1 MIKQFCSIV
10 LISVFVLTVGLSDL
24 FVYDV
29 FAQEMPA
36 LPAVNSI
43 SQPVPPLNIDEQK
56 SAAPDAKT
64 PELKPDESYTRLVH
78 PAVADRMGLDDNQR
92 AKIQSLI
99 NERAQALAKSSLEQ
113 WDTIRAENEKK
124 LEAVLTPEQKANWLR
139 VIHEKTIRFITRNQ
153 KWSDLLEWLA
163 NQVGLQLIM
172 DAPPQG
178 TCSFSDP
185 THEYAPAEAID
196 KINSILQANGYTL
209 VRHDNLLLLFN
220 LKRTRQIPLIYLR
233 KIKPEDLAEQ
243 KGNFEFVA
251 VTFPLGRRL
260 REIVDTRMKPFLG
273 PYSQIIE
280 LPGNSF
286 MLIETLTT
294 QRVIQKLIEAL
305 PEPPAPA
312 RPEDPLRP
320 DAPPPQNWQT
330 YVIEKADIE
339 KVEETIRQFCGIT
352 QMVRMPHSPQL
363 HVLGTADQQDLVRQI
378 TDRLEVDP
386 SSENKPA
393 LEVHSLEQLAD
404 APPERLWAMYRA
416 YGLNANLFDV
426 NASFTKELFD
436 ILKTVAPAALTAYEK
451 NNRKLVVLATPDDQ
465 KKITELIEKL
475 KKSPLSEEQPVI
487 KVYTLTAGS
496 TTFNKEVA
504 DSIEKLVPKAQ
515 VEFSARDRCLL
526 VIGTADEHKLITET
540 VKELENVSNDKV
552 QRKVVCY
559 PINQIQMQRFARL
572 FNQLSRQPE
581 FEGVME
587 LSEGRNNQLTIWATP
602 EQHILIKQVIDELL
616 AVRDSND
623 PLNEIGGE
631 STPDETGV
639 KRSDS
644 QKLAQKSFILRRGNT
659 YSVQYLLTQVI
670 PGISVTVE
678 PESRAMLVFGTRQAV
693 ESAED
698 LVKNIEAE
706 FGIDVMMIPLE
717 EKLPDEALNTLRFL
731 FRRFGGVSFDE
742 KNMRLIA
749 YGTKSD
755 LAQVESIVERFK
767 KIDKSEPKS
776 FYVQPVQQDMPDQ
789 IVAFLKDAVPHA
801 DIQYDKQN
809 RRFTIAA
816 SAADQLL
823 ASKLILEAESTLP
836 PPEEV
841 RFFAVGTA
849 VNDNLINL
857 IKNQIK
863 NITEI
868 KRDDQDPMTLFVK
881 ARPAVLDDVEKIIE
895 QVKKQTPSAKL
906 RTLQSYPITK
916 TQRARFEIMQEDVK
930 KEIGDF
936 RVMNDDRQSLLVIW
950 ATLQQQTRID
960 ALLKTIRAEVP
971 AELQEQVI
979 THSLKFTDFSTLQKL
994 VQEIYPDIKI
1004 TEDKANGRL
1013 IIRVPSPNAE
1023 SLKTLLAQ
1031 IDSQDPD
1038 RVKRYFAAYPVG
1050 NVNTVGVDGVYRS
1063 YYHLLQELQ
1072 ALVPNAKLTYDY
1084 NGGNVVVWGTDEEQK
1099 VIKETIEKVYN
1110 TKPADRFG
1118 RFPLRRAEP
1127 YPLIA
1132 IVQRM
1137 FPAAPVSY
1145 DAAGKTLIVQSIN
1158 SEQLKLI
1165 EALIKKL
1172 DPEEPGPNDPEVRF
1186 YQLSAE
1192 PPEYLLATIR
1202 QLAPTAYVVP
1212 DSINRQ
1218 LMVLARPAE
1227 HDLIRKNVE
1236 LIVSTFTPDEPVLFI
1251 YTVTDDQRK
1260 RIEAFVETAAAELR
1274 GLRIIKD
1281 DTPGQISIWA
1291 KPTEHQLIADA
1302 IAMMKANN
1310 SSDFELQFRVFSLT
1324 GIDEATARSAL
1335 TAIIPEA
1342 KPIYD
1347 EKGKRLLVQASKQDM
1362 EKVVKTLEQLDP
1374 NSTKNLKYMAYP
1386 IALGAPETILESIK
1400 QVYPNIKSQVDERNK
1415 RLLIWATP
1423 EEHVAIAEMIE
1434 RTNADPETSLQEK
1447 YKSYPIPKLSYSSVT
1462 TMLKAFFPDAEIY
1475 GDAILSGGVR
1485 ATANSAVPT
1494 VTVRATS
1501 KEHERIAALLGQ
1513 MQAAENP
1520 YQAVF
1525 AIYPIG
1531 ESDPVTL
1538 EAMLQGMFPQA
1549 ESLTS
1554 HEIKNLLEDDP
1565 QRQMRRMYPYMY
1577 FSNMPM
1583 NRVQRQI
1590 QTRTGDLQGC
1600 FKIDP
1605 ATRSVMVFLPEED
1618 QKKIATAIE
1627 SIAMASQFSG
1637 KMSMK
1642 TYELEHAYIYQY
1654 IPLLQEIAPSAK
1666 FSEGMTREIIAYAS
1680 ESEHEKIQKIVDEL
1694 NAAGKPDSQYAMSIL
1709 TIPDGTGIARDQFI
1723 RRVNY
1728 SSDYSGYMS
1737 AAPLPNQIIFH
1748 GRRGDVPKIKKLL
1761 EDMAAEQAKEGTAV
1775 TPKVYTLKY
1784 ISIANAKKWLQAIV
1798 PNAQFD
1804 IENPNAAYNRFRYLF
1819 DNYGLPIPTTPTTPD
1834 DPKARMLV
1842 IRATP
1847 LDHKIIAETLETLDV
1862 DLPEDIKPVPLDY
1875 SFLEY
1880 PPPTMTLTYRALID
1894 AFPPPTASFTLNS
1907 DRIAVVAIA
1916 PPRIQKEIQSFI
1928 DNFVKQKEEEQPDI
1942 EIYTLK
1948 NASYFRVQQILH
1960 LAAPRVQG
1968 FQILPGAAPDQVIV
1982 YARPVDQRRIAN
1994 VIAKLETMTV
2004 PENGFSLKIYHV
2016 PPESIAAITP
2026 ILQFQVSGGFAF
2038 PNYVNSTITVYGS
2051 PNDHAIAGR
2060 LTQAMGE
2067 AFPEPITKTYF
2078 TKNIPLGQAVGFLTP
2093 RFANRA
2099 TFFMRTDTGDLIA
2112 AASEEVHAE
2121 IQKTLDSIDVERPAE
2136 SEKIVVVHDFS
2147 DIWNGYITWVIQGIQ
2162 AASPSVLLI
2171 PTAIPGQLLVY
2182 ATPVEQVKVQKLVD
2196 EIRAKH
2202 PETMS
2207 VTKTYGLKYTT
2218 AADAVNQILYRVA
2231 PLAQFGYAT
2240 QDVHKLYVRAKPSDH
2255 EKLKETIDTLNADR
2269 ELKTYPLMY
2278 RFERA
2283 GISTALIMLRTHFPG
2298 ASITFDPEA
2307 RAVVAIASEEEHE
2320 RIAALVAEI
2329 DKDDPKTQISVKI
2342 HPTGMANTQQLLGAL
2357 RLFYGRTSNFNAVQD
2372 TTSRNLIVTAT
2383 PRQHEMIDSLIQ
2395 QIKEG
2400 GLKDEKVS
2408 LKVYDMEKLG
2418 ASLYGISSALYAFFE
2433 HEGIEFNPTMD
2444 YLNSRMMVLARPQ
2457 DHDAIESIL
2466 YSFRVEERTLG
2477 TFVIQTLDPE
2487 SVRLAISQLFAE
2499 ESYAKR
2505 PIVQMDYYS
2514 DTAYVRATPAQ
2525 LEQIRRLLVNMGETG
2540 AMIIGGNRVS
2550 ANAPTTSELPPS
2562 TNNIGTLRTIQLQG
2576 DSAETL
2582 SRLQEIWRQISPNN
2596 PLIINQSPDQ
2606 KNARQTSAPDL
2617 PPQFAPQGLTGTP
2630 GPSVPLL

>member
-1 MIKQFCSIV
+1 MMKQFCFIV
-10 LISVFVLTVGLSDL
+10 FVPIFVLTVGLSGLSVDNG
-24 FVYDV
+24 Y
-29 FAQEMPA
+29 AQEAVVPA
-36 LPAVNSI
+36 PVDVV
-43 SQPVPPLNIDEQK
+43 SQPNPAPPLNIDEPK
-56 SAAPDAKT
+56 SAANAAKNT
-64 PELKPDESYTRLVH
+64 ETQPDESYTRLTH

-99 NERAQALAKSSLEQ
+99 NERSQALAKAPIEQ

-124 LEAVLTPEQKANWLR
+124 LETVLTPEQKANWLR

-178 TCSFSDP
+178 TCSYSDP
-185 THEYAPAEAID
+185 THEYTPTEAID

-220 LKRTRQIPLIYLR
+220 LKRTPQIPLVYLR

-260 REIVDTRMKPFLG
+260 REIVETRMKPFLG
-273 PYSQIIE
+273 PYSQIVE

-294 QRVIQKLIEAL
+294 QRVVQKLIEVL
-305 PEPPAPA
+305 PEPEVPP

-339 KVEETIRQFCGIT
+339 KIEETIRLFCGIT

-363 HVLGTADQQDLVRQI
+363 HVLGTVDQQELVRQI
-378 TDRLEVDP
+378 VDRLEVDP
-386 SSENKPA
+386 SSENKPL
-393 LEVHSLEQLAD
+393 LEVYSLEQLAD
-404 APPERLWAMYRA
+404 ASPERLWAMYRA

-426 NASFTKELFD
+426 NASFTRELLD
-436 ILKTVAPAALTAYEK
+436 ILKTVAPTALTAYEK
-451 NNRKLVVLATPDDQ
+451 NNRKLVVLAIPDEQ
-465 KKITELIEKL
+465 KKVAELIEKL

-496 TTFNKEVA
+496 MTFNKEVA

-540 VKELENVSNDKV
+540 IKELENVSSDQV

-559 PINQIQMQRFARL
+559 PINQIQMVRFTRL

-602 EQHILIKQVIDELL
+602 EQHVLIKQVIDELL
-616 AVRDSND
+616 AIRDPND
-623 PLNEIGGE
+623 PLNENDGNA
-631 STPDETGV
+631 TPDGTNV
-639 KRSDS
+639 PKNAP
-644 QKLAQKSFILRRGNT
+644 QKLAQKSFVLRRGNT

-678 PESRAMLVFGTRQAV
+678 PESRAMLVFGTQQAV
-693 ESAED
+693 ESAEE

-706 FGIDVMMIPLE
+706 FGIDVIMIPLE
-717 EKLPDEALNTLRFL
+717 EKLPDEALNTLRFM

-742 KNMRLIA
+742 KNMRLIV

-755 LAQVESIVERFK
+755 LDQVEAIVERFK
-767 KIDKSEPKS
+767 KIDKNEPKS
-776 FYVQPVQQDMPDQ
+776 FYVQPVQQEMPDQ
-789 IVAFLKDAVPHA
+789 IVAFVKDAVPHA

-809 RRFTIAA
+809 KRFTIAA

-836 PPEEV
+836 PPEEI
-841 RFFAVGTA
+841 RFFSVGTA
-849 VNDNLINL
+849 VNENLINL

-881 ARPAVLDDVEKIIE
+881 ARPAVLEDIEKIIE
-895 QVKKQTPSAKL
+895 QVKKQLPSAKL
-906 RTLQSYPITK
+906 RTLQSYPVTK
-916 TQRARFEIMQEDVK
+916 TQRTRFELLQDDLK
-930 KEIGDF
+930 KEIGDY
-936 RVMNDDRQSLLVIW
+936 RVMNDDRQNLLVIW
-950 ATLQQQTRID
+950 ATPQQQERID
-960 ALLKTIRAEVP
+960 SLLETIRAEVP
-971 AELQEQVI
+971 AELKEQVI
-979 THSLKFTDFSTLQKL
+979 THSLKFTDSSTLQKL

-1004 TEDKANGRL
+1004 NEDKANGRL
-1013 IIRVPSPNAE
+1013 IIRVPSQNADA
-1023 SLKTLLAQ
+1023 LKTLLAQ
-1031 IDSQDPD
+1031 IDSPDPD
-1038 RVKRYFAAYPVG
+1038 RVKRYFATYPVG
-1050 NVNTVGVDGVYRS
+1050 NVNTVGADGVYRS

-1084 NGGNVVVWGTDEEQK
+1084 NGGNVVVWGTDEEQQI
-1099 VIKETIEKVYN
+1099 IKETIENVHN

-1118 RFPLRRAEP
+1118 RFPLRRADP

-1158 SEQLKLI
+1158 GEQLQLI
-1165 EALIKKL
+1165 EALIQKL

-1202 QLAPTAYVVP
+1202 QLAPTAYIVP
-1212 DSINRQ
+1212 DNINRQ

-1251 YTVTDDQRK
+1251 YTVTNDERK

-1302 IAMMKANN
+1302 IAMMKANSN
-1310 SSDFELQFRVFSLT
+1310 SDFELQFSVFSLT

-1386 IALGAPETILESIK
+1386 VALGDPQIILESIK

-1434 RTNADPETSLQEK
+1434 QTNTDPETALQEK
-1447 YKSYPIPKLSYSSVT
+1447 YKSYSIPKLSYSSVT
-1462 TMLKAFFPDAEIY
+1462 AMLKAFFPDAEVY
-1475 GDAILSGGVR
+1475 GDALLSGAVR
-1485 ATANSAVPT
+1485 TTANSAVPT

-1501 KEHERIAALLGQ
+1501 KEHERIAALLEQ
-1513 MQAAENP
+1513 MQTAENP

-1525 AIYPIG
+1525 AIYPMG

-1554 HEIKNLLEDDP
+1554 YEIKNLLEDDP
-1565 QRQMRRMYPYMY
+1565 QRQMRRINPFYGYGY
-1577 FSNMPM
+1577 GNNMPM

-1600 FKIDP
+1600 FKIDS

-1618 QKKIATAIE
+1618 QKKIAVAIE

-1637 KMSMK
+1637 KMTFK
-1642 TYELEHAYIYQY
+1642 TYELEAGYIYYY
-1654 IPLLQEIAPSAK
+1654 IPILQEIVPTAK
-1666 FSEGMTREIIAYAS
+1666 ISEGIGRDIAVYAS
-1680 ESEHEKIQKIVDEL
+1680 ESEHAKVQKFVDEL
-1694 NAAGKPDSQYAMSIL
+1694 NAAGKPDSQYTMFIL
-1709 TIPDGTGIARDQFI
+1709 TIPDGTGIARDLFI

-1728 SSDYSGYMS
+1728 SNDIAGYVTQ
-1737 AAPLPNQIIFH
+1737 APLPNQIMFY
-1748 GRRGDVPKIKKLL
+1748 GQRGGIPKIKKILD
-1761 EDMAAEQAKEGTAV
+1761 EMAAEQAKEGTAV

-1784 ISIANAKKWLQAIV
+1784 ISFANAKKWLQAIV

-1804 IENPNAAYNRFRYLF
+1804 VESPNAIYNRYRYLF
-1819 DNYGLPIPTTPTTPD
+1819 ENFGIPMPTAQSTPD
-1834 DPKARMLV
+1834 DPQMRMMV

-1847 LDHKIIAETLETLDV
+1847 LDHQIIVEALKTLDA
-1862 DLPEDIKPVPLDY
+1862 DLPEEIKPVPQDY
-1875 SFLEY
+1875 SFLQY

-1907 DRIAVVAIA
+1907 DRIAIVAIA

-1928 DNFVKQKEEEQPDI
+1928 DNFVKQKEEEQPCI

-1948 NASYFRVQQILH
+1948 NASYFRIQQVLN

-1968 FQILPGAAPDQVIV
+1968 FQILPGVTPDQVVV
-1982 YARPVDQRRIAN
+1982 YARPVDQQRIAN

-2004 PENGFSLKIYHV
+2004 PEDGFSLKMYHV

-2026 ILQFQVSGGFAF
+2026 ILQFQVSGGLAF
-2038 PNYVNSTITVYGS
+2038 PNPVNSTITVYGS
-2051 PNDHAIAGR
+2051 SNDHAIAER
-2060 LTQAMGE
+2060 LTKAMGE
-2067 AFPEPITKTYF
+2067 AFPEPMTKTYF
-2078 TKNIPLGQAVGFLTP
+2078 TKNIPLGQAAGFLTP

-2112 AASEEVHAE
+2112 TASEEVHAE
-2121 IQKTLDSIDVERPAE
+2121 IQKTLDAIDVKRPAE
-2136 SEKIVVVHDFS
+2136 SERMVVVHDLT
-2147 DIWNGYITWVIQGIQ
+2147 DLWVGAISWAIQGIQ
-2162 AASPSVLLI
+2162 AASPTVLIL
-2171 PTAIPGQLLVY
+2171 PTSIPGQILVY
-2182 ATPVEQVKVQKLVD
+2182 ATPTEQIKIQKVVD
-2196 EIRAKH
+2196 EMLAKH
-2202 PETMS
+2202 PEALS
-2207 VTKTYGLKYTT
+2207 VTKTYTFTYTT
-2218 AADAVNQILYRVA
+2218 AVSAVNQILNRVA
-2231 PLAQFGYAT
+2231 PLAQFAYADH
-2240 QDVHKLYVRAKPSDH
+2240 DVHKLYVRAKPTDH
-2255 EKLKETIDTLNADR
+2255 EKLEEAINTLNINTD
-2269 ELKTYPLMY
+2269 LKTFPRMY
-2278 RFERA
+2278 RLERA
-2283 GISTALIMLRTHFPG
+2283 GISTALVMLRAYFPG
-2298 ASITFDPEA
+2298 MSLTFDPEA
-2307 RAVVAIASEEEHE
+2307 RAILAYASEEEHE
-2320 RIAALVAEI
+2320 RVAAMVAEI
-2329 DKDDPKTQISVKI
+2329 DKDDPKTQVSLKI
-2342 HPTGMANTQQLLGAL
+2342 HPTGMANTQQLLAAL
-2357 RLFYGRTSNFNAVQD
+2357 RLFYGTSPYFSAVQD

-2383 PRQHEMIDSLIQ
+2383 PRQHGMIDSLIQ

-2400 GLKDEKVS
+2400 GLKDPEIT
-2408 LKVYDMEKLG
+2408 LKVYELEKLG
-2418 ASLYGISSALYAFFE
+2418 ASVYGVTAALGAFFQ
-2433 HEGIEFNPTMD
+2433 HEGIEFSPTVD
-2444 YLNSRMMVLARPQ
+2444 YLNSRMMTLARPQ
-2457 DHDAIESIL
+2457 EHAAIESIL
-2466 YSFRVEERTLG
+2466 DSFRMEERILG
-2477 TFVIQTLDPE
+2477 TFVIQTLDLE
-2487 SVRLAISQLFAE
+2487 SVRLAVLQLFAE
-2499 ESYAKR
+2499 DSYAKR
-2505 PIVQMDYYS
+2505 PIVQLDFYS
-2514 DTAYVRATPAQ
+2514 DTVYVRATQTQ
-2525 LEQIRRLLVNMGETG
+2525 LEQIRQLLVNMGETG
-2540 AMIIGGNRVS
+2540 TMIVGSNRVS
-2550 ANAPTTSELPPS
+2550 ANMPNIPPS
-2562 TNNIGTLRTIQLQG
+2562 TSNIGTSTNNTGMLRTIQLKG
-2576 DSAETL
+2576 DSVETL
-2582 SRLQEIWRQISPNN
+2582 RQLQNAWQHINPNN
-2596 PLIINQSPDQ
+2596 ELIINQAEGEPYP
-2606 KNARQTSAPDL
+2606 K
-2617 PPQFAPQGLTGTP
+2617 
-2630 GPSVPLL
+2630 